1 MFTDKAQREE
11 YYGGYWLGK
20 FRPADAEAQ
29 LKYLR
34 DVPNVRQGIEDAL
47 DGKSPQVGV
56 ITDYTPTS
64 AQIAPVPVGDLN
76 RRNYLIGYKGAQ
88 QEGYDVFH
96 TRYVQRQG
104 STPLLEWQTWLFQ
117 GMEDFRAGRPPL
129 IDPNGGPDVGKIV
142 RVAVPVPPP
151 PPVVNQPP
159 PPITPAPP
167 LVTAKVFEVCAF
179 TVFGMRLYID
189 QAYRF
194 LKSGTKVSLVV
205 SSLVSIEVLGNGI
218 RRNRNG
224 FELGGQNG
232 PIADRIS
239 RAARAG
245 RINPNPRNYDM
256 PAWYGAQ
263 TSTGIRLFNHD
274 ELSNLGLL
282 KSENLFFNPEGSQF

>member
-1 MFTDKAQREE
+1 
-11 YYGGYWLGK
+11 
-20 FRPADAEAQ
+20 
-29 LKYLR
+29 
-34 DVPNVRQGIEDAL
+34 
-47 DGKSPQVGV
+47 
-56 ITDYTPTS
+56 
-64 AQIAPVPVGDLN
+64 
-76 RRNYLIGYKGAQ
+76 
-88 QEGYDVFH
+88 
-96 TRYVQRQG
+96 
-104 STPLLEWQTWLFQ
+104 
-117 GMEDFRAGRPPL
+117 MEDFRAGRPPL